1 MDRRSFLL
9 GTSTLAL
16 SQLLFGCGGNKQT
29 QLKVQLLKGSIPG
42 QVVNQFHKGLQQQVQ
57 LKFAPVE
64 QIQDLFRQLQ
74 DWQQKPKAT
83 DEQGWKRFIPFRQGQ
98 KTADVD
104 LVTLGDYWLKAAIE
118 QKLIQPLQEVQGNQL
133 KQWSAL
139 DERWKKLVTRN
150 DKGDLY
156 TQGEVWGAPYR
167 WGSTVIV
174 YNRDKLGWTPTDWSD
189 LWKDEVQQRISL
201 LNEPREVIGLVLK
214 KLGVKKSY
222 NNTDLGQVP
231 GLKKEL
237 CTLNQNVKFYS
248 SNNYLEPLIMGDTW
262 LAVGWSSDVLP
273 ILGRYPQL
281 GAVIPKSGT
290 AIWADLW
297 VRPAGIDKG
306 TLSAQWIDF
315 CWQPSTAKQ
324 ISVLTKSNSPISPDA
339 AFDIEEPLQT
349 LLMKQRDAFDKSTFP
364 YPFGPKEKKELKEQS
379 EFLYPLPKP
388 VEEQYKSWFADMKQ
402 GKYSKL
408 CSS

>member
-64 QIQDLFRQLQ
+64 QIQGLFQQLQ
-74 DWQQKPKAT
+74 NWQQKPKTT
-83 DEQGWKRFIPFRQGQ
+83 DEQGWRRFIPFRQGQ
-98 KTADVD
+98 KTADAD

-118 QKLIQPLQEVQGNQL
+118 QKLIQPIQEVQGNQL

-139 DERWKKLVTRN
+139 DERWKQLVTRN
-150 DKGDLY
+150 DQGNLD
-156 TQGEVWGAPYR
+156 TQGKVWGAPYR
-167 WGSTVIV
+167 WGSTVII
-174 YNRDKLGWTPTDWSD
+174 YNRDKLQKLGWTPKDWSD
-189 LWKDEVQQRISL
+189 LWRDGLQQHISL
-201 LNEPREVIGLVLK
+201 LNQPREVIGLVLK
-214 KLGVKKSY
+214 KLGKSY
-222 NNTDLGQVP
+222 NTENLDQLP
-231 GLKKEL
+231 GLEKEL
-237 CTLNQNVKFYS
+237 QTLNQQVKFYS

-281 GAVIPKSGT
+281 GAVIPQSGT

-297 VRPAGIDKG
+297 VRPAGITTKS
-306 TLSAQWIDF
+306 TLSDQWIDF

-324 ISVLTKSNSPISPDA
+324 ISVLTKSNSPISTNLVA
-339 AFDIEEPLQT
+339 SDIQEPLWS
-349 LLMKQRDAFDKSTFP
+349 LLESDVYDGLHLRQVFDKS
-364 YPFGPKEKKELKEQS
+364 
-379 EFLYPLPKP
+379 EFLLPLPPSAIK
-388 VEEQYKSWFADMKQ
+388 QYESLFAKI
-402 GKYSKL
+402 KV
-408 CSS
+408 

>member
-16 SQLLFGCGGNKQT
+16 SQLLFGCGGNNQT

-64 QIQDLFRQLQ
+64 QIQDLFQQLQ
-74 DWQQKPKAT
+74 NWQQKPKAT
-83 DEQGWKRFIPFRQGQ
+83 DEQGLSRLLKGIKQLNPFRQGQ

-133 KQWSAL
+133 KQWSVL

-150 DKGDLY
+150 DQGNLD
-156 TQGEVWGAPYR
+156 TQGKVWGAPYR
-167 WGSTVIV
+167 WGSTVII
-174 YNRDKLGWTPTDWSD
+174 YNRDKLRNLGWTPNDWSD
-189 LWKDEVQQRISL
+189 LWRDGMQQRISL
-201 LNEPREVIGLVLK
+201 LNQPREVIGLVLK
-214 KLGVKKSY
+214 KLGKSY
-222 NNTDLGQVP
+222 NTENLDQVP
-231 GLKKEL
+231 DLEKEL
-237 CTLNQNVKFYS
+237 QTLNQQVKFYS

-273 ILGRYPQL
+273 ALGRYPQL
-281 GAVIPKSGT
+281 AAVIPQSGT

-297 VRPAGIDKG
+297 VRPAGITKS
-306 TLSAQWIDF
+306 TLSDRWIDF

-324 ISVLTKSNSPISPDA
+324 ISVLTKSNSPISTNIA
-339 AFDIEEPLQT
+339 ASDIQEPLRSFLQSD
-349 LLMKQRDAFDKSTFP
+349 REVFDKS
-364 YPFGPKEKKELKEQS
+364 
-379 EFLYPLPKP
+379 EFLLPLPP
-388 VEEQYKSWFADMKQ
+388 SAMKQ
-402 GKYSKL
+402 YESLFAKIKV
-408 CSS
+408 

>member
-42 QVVNQFHKGLQQQVQ
+42 QVVNQFQKGLQQRVQ

-64 QIQDLFRQLQ
+64 RIQDLFQQLQ
-74 DWQQKPKAT
+74 NWQQKPKT
-83 DEQGWKRFIPFRQGQ
+83 SDEQGWSRFIPFRQGQ
-98 KTADVD
+98 GQKTADTD

-133 KQWSAL
+133 KQWSTL
-139 DERWKKLVTRN
+139 DERWKQLVTRN
-150 DKGDLY
+150 EQGILD
-156 TQGEVWGAPYR
+156 TQGKVWGAPYR

-174 YNRDKLGWTPTDWSD
+174 YNRDKLQKLGWTPKDWSD
-189 LWKDEVQQRISL
+189 LWRDGMQQRISL
-201 LNEPREVIGLVLK
+201 LNQPREVVGLVLK
-214 KLGVKKSY
+214 KLGKSY
-222 NNTDLGQVP
+222 NTDNLDQVP
-231 GLKKEL
+231 DLEKEL
-237 CTLNQNVKFYS
+237 QVLNQQVKFYS
-248 SNNYLEPLIMGDTW
+248 SNNYLEPLIMEDTW

-281 GAVIPKSGT
+281 AAVIPQSGT

-297 VRPAGIDKG
+297 VRPAGITNDS
-306 TLSAQWIDF
+306 LSDQWIDF

-324 ISVLTKSNSPISPDA
+324 ISVLTKTNSPISTNIA
-339 AFDIEEPLQT
+339 ASDIQEPLWS
-349 LLMKQRDAFDKSTFP
+349 LLQSDRNVFDKS
-364 YPFGPKEKKELKEQS
+364 
-379 EFLYPLPKP
+379 EFLLPLPPSAIK
-388 VEEQYKSWFADMKQ
+388 QYESLFAKI
-402 GKYSKL
+402 KV
-408 CSS
+408 